1 MARKVAAKRSAAK
14 QKMPYDAMVRQAIAA
29 LGDKNGSSAQQIARY
44 IARNFKVGSA
54 HAANMKMALRRAVRA
69 GRVVQSNG
77 RFRLKVIGGAKPA
90 AAKKRTLK
98 KRATRPKKTSVKK
111 MKRSTRKSKKNAAQ
125 KARKAV
131 SKKRRTT
138 RKVKKVARK
147 PAARK
152 PVAVKSM
159 PRRSSKRSAAR
170 RARAAMRSCY

>member
-77 RFRLKVIGGAKPA
+77 RFRLKVTGGAKPA

-111 MKRSTRKSKKNAAQ
+111 MKRSARKSRSAAR

-138 RKVKKVARK
+138 RKVKKIARK